1 MFVYLFVFWKQLSVI
16 PLNMKGAKVKVENYR
31 PVSLA
36 SDELSVNLRGDWKE
50 VEAFGFMEE
59 RSCLPKLLDTS
70 PQRALNHALAR
81 AI

>member
-1 MFVYLFVFWKQLSVI
+1 
-16 PLNMKGAKVKVENYR
+16 MKGAKVKVENYR

-36 SDELSVNLRGDWKE
+36 SELSVNLRGDWKE

-59 RSCLPKLLDTS
+59 RSFLPKLLDTS